1 MVIKNLKTVNDKIE
15 ELQNIYNEF
24 LKKLNELKGKRT
36 VIINAIIKR
45 IEDKKIQDILNK
57 LKNK

>member
-15 ELQNIYNEF
+15 ELQDIYNEF

>member
-1 MVIKNLKTVNDKIE
+1 MVIKNSKTVNDKIE
-15 ELQNIYNEF
+15 ELQDIYNEF